1 MKKNIILYSFIALLS
16 GTAGCS
22 DMLDEYPLDA
32 ISPETYYNNADEL
45 RSATNQ
51 FYGMFPGAASGY
63 TESADVV
70 CIFNLPAEVQGI
82 RTVPTSGG
90 GWNWE
95 YLRAVN
101 FYLSHSV
108 RCDDVDAREHFDGIA
123 RFFRAYFYFE
133 KVKRFGE
140 VPWFDRE
147 LSSTDPEL
155 FRPRDSRDFIMD
167 KILDDLTYAI
177 NNISDKKDLYNVT
190 HWTALALKSR
200 ICLFEGT
207 FRKYHGIPGYE
218 KFLNECATASKL
230 FIDNAPYAIYQT
242 GAQPYRDLFSSMN
255 AIEEEVILARD
266 YDRSQN
272 VMHEANANT
281 LSPTYGRPGM
291 NKKIVNSYL
300 MTNGDRFT
308 DQPGYETMQY
318 YDEMQNRD
326 PRLTQTVVG
335 PGYMRINSDA
345 VSSPN
350 FGASTTG
357 YQITKWVTD
366 ASGDGYLGSSND
378 YILFRA
384 AEVYLNYAEAKAE
397 LGTLTTG
404 YQITKWVTDAS
415 GDGYL
420 GSSNDY
426 ILFRAAEVYL
436 NYAEAKAELGTL
448 TQEDLKISI
457 KKIRDRVGM
466 PNIDMDAAN
475 ANPDPYL
482 CALESGYQNV
492 TGPNKGVILEIRR
505 ERTIELLLEGFRYY
519 DIIRWKEGKVFEQP
533 YKGMYFPGLTQGSGD
548 NRYDVFDM
556 NDGTVG
562 DKEKV
567 DICIY
572 TGKKPSVKN
581 IRKFYKL
588 GDEFVLTDGDKGNII
603 CHDIEKEPRQ
613 WREDR
618 DYLYPIPTQERLLS
632 NGTLSQN
639 PNWNDGLDF

>member
-177 NNISDKKDLYNVT
+177 DNISDKKDLYNVT

-207 FRKYHGIPGYE
+207 FRKYHGVPGYE

-397 LGTLTTG
+397 LGTLT
-404 YQITKWVTDAS
+404 
-415 GDGYL
+415 
-420 GSSNDY
+420 
-426 ILFRAAEVYL
+426 
-436 NYAEAKAELGTL
+436 
-448 TQEDLKISI
+448 QEDLEISI

-639 PNWNDGLDF
+639 PNWDDGLDF

>member
-335 PGYMRINSDA
+335 PGYMRINSDK
-345 VSSPN
+345 VESPN
-350 FGASTTG
+350 FSSSTTG
-357 YQITKWVTD
+357 YQIIKWVTD
-366 ASGDGYLGSSND
+366 ASGDGYM
-378 YILFRA
+378 
-384 AEVYLNYAEAKAE
+384 
-397 LGTLTTG
+397 
-404 YQITKWVTDAS
+404 
-415 GDGYL
+415 

-448 TQEDLKISI
+448 TQDDLKISI

-466 PNIDMDAAN
+466 PNIDMLAAN

-482 CALESGYQNV
+482 CAPETGYRNV

-505 ERTIELLLEGFRYY
+505 ERTIELCLEGHRYY
-519 DIIRWKEGKVFEQP
+519 DIIRWKEGKMFEQP
-533 YKGMYFPGLTQGSGD
+533 FLGMYFPGLTQGSGD

-588 GDEFVLTDGDKGNII
+588 GEEFVLTDGDKGNII

>member
-397 LGTLTTG
+397 LGTLT
-404 YQITKWVTDAS
+404 
-415 GDGYL
+415 
-420 GSSNDY
+420 
-426 ILFRAAEVYL
+426 
-436 NYAEAKAELGTL
+436 
-448 TQEDLKISI
+448 QEDLKISI

-562 DKEKV
+562 DTEKV

-588 GDEFVLTDGDKGNII
+588 GDEFVLTDGDKGNIT

-639 PNWNDGLDF
+639 PNWDDGLDF

>member
-22 DMLDEYPLDA
+22 DMLDQYPLDA

-70 CIFNLPAEVQGI
+70 CTFNLPAEVQGI

-207 FRKYHGIPGYE
+207 YRKYHGIPGYE
-218 KFLNECATASKL
+218 KFLDECATASKL
-230 FIDNAPYAIYQT
+230 FIDNAPYAIYKT

-266 YDRSQN
+266 YDRAQN

-335 PGYMRINSDA
+335 PGYMRINSDK
-345 VSSPN
+345 VESPN
-350 FGASTTG
+350 FSSSTTG
-357 YQITKWVTD
+357 YQIIKWVTD
-366 ASGDGYLGSSND
+366 ASGDGYM
-378 YILFRA
+378 
-384 AEVYLNYAEAKAE
+384 
-397 LGTLTTG
+397 
-404 YQITKWVTDAS
+404 
-415 GDGYL
+415 

-448 TQEDLKISI
+448 TQDDLKISI
-457 KKIRDRVGM
+457 KKIRNRVGM

-519 DIIRWKEGKVFEQP
+519 DIIRWKEGKIFEQP
-533 YKGMYFPGLTQGSGD
+533 YKGMYFPGLTKGSGE

-639 PNWNDGLDF
+639 PNWDDGLDF

>member
-366 ASGDGYLGSSND
+366 AL
-378 YILFRA
+378 
-384 AEVYLNYAEAKAE
+384 
-397 LGTLTTG
+397 
-404 YQITKWVTDAS
+404 

-448 TQEDLKISI
+448 TQEDLEISI

-613 WREDR
+613 WNEER
-618 DYLYPIPTQERLLS
+618 DYFFPIPTTERSLT
-632 NGTLSQN
+632 NGALTQN
-639 PNWNDGLDF
+639 PGWNDGLDF

>member
-155 FRPRDSRDFIMD
+155 FRPRDSRDIIMD

-397 LGTLTTG
+397 LGTLT
-404 YQITKWVTDAS
+404 
-415 GDGYL
+415 
-420 GSSNDY
+420 
-426 ILFRAAEVYL
+426 
-436 NYAEAKAELGTL
+436 
-448 TQEDLKISI
+448 QEDLKISI
-457 KKIRDRVGM
+457 KKIRNRVGM

>member
-1 MKKNIILYSFIALLS
+1 
-16 GTAGCS
+16 
-22 DMLDEYPLDA
+22 MLDQYPLDA

-70 CIFNLPAEVQGI
+70 CTFNLPAEVQGI

-207 FRKYHGIPGYE
+207 YRKYHGIPGYE
-218 KFLNECATASKL
+218 KFLDECATASKL
-230 FIDNAPYAIYQT
+230 FIDNAPYAIYKT

-266 YDRSQN
+266 YDRAQN

-335 PGYMRINSDA
+335 PGYMRINSTT

-397 LGTLTTG
+397 LGTLT
-404 YQITKWVTDAS
+404 QD
-415 GDGYL
+415 
-420 GSSNDY
+420 
-426 ILFRAAEVYL
+426 
-436 NYAEAKAELGTL
+436 
-448 TQEDLKISI
+448 DLKISI

-482 CALESGYQNV
+482 CAPETGYRNV

-505 ERTIELLLEGFRYY
+505 ERTIELCLEGHRYY
-519 DIIRWKEGKVFEQP
+519 DIIRWKEGKMFEQP
-533 YKGMYFPGLTQGSGD
+533 FLGMYFPGLTQGSGD

-556 NDGTVG
+556 NDGIAG

-588 GDEFVLTDGDKGNII
+588 GEEFVLTDGDKGNII

-613 WREDR
+613 WNEER
-618 DYLYPIPTQERLLS
+618 DYFFPIPTTERSLT
-632 NGTLSQN
+632 NGALTQN
-639 PNWNDGLDF
+639 PGWNDGLDF

>member
-366 ASGDGYLGSSND
+366 AL
-378 YILFRA
+378 
-384 AEVYLNYAEAKAE
+384 
-397 LGTLTTG
+397 
-404 YQITKWVTDAS
+404 

-448 TQEDLKISI
+448 TQEDLEISI

-519 DIIRWKEGKVFEQP
+519 GIIRWKEGKVFEQP

-639 PNWNDGLDF
+639 PNWDDGLDF

>member
-207 FRKYHGIPGYE
+207 YRKYHGIPGYE
-218 KFLNECATASKL
+218 KFLDECATASKL
-230 FIDNAPYAIYQT
+230 FIDNAPYAIYKT

-266 YDRSQN
+266 YDRAQN

-335 PGYMRINSDA
+335 PGYMRINSTT

-397 LGTLTTG
+397 LGTLT
-404 YQITKWVTDAS
+404 QD
-415 GDGYL
+415 
-420 GSSNDY
+420 
-426 ILFRAAEVYL
+426 
-436 NYAEAKAELGTL
+436 
-448 TQEDLKISI
+448 DLKISI

-466 PNIDMDAAN
+466 PNIDMLAAN

-482 CALESGYQNV
+482 CAPETGYRNV

-505 ERTIELLLEGFRYY
+505 ERTIELCLEGHRYY
-519 DIIRWKEGKVFEQP
+519 DIIRWKEGKMFEQP
-533 YKGMYFPGLTQGSGD
+533 FLGMYFPGLTQGSGD

-562 DKEKV
+562 DTEKV

-588 GDEFVLTDGDKGNII
+588 GEEFVLTDGDKGNII

-639 PNWNDGLDF
+639 PNWDDGLDF

>member
-70 CIFNLPAEVQGI
+70 CLFNLPAEVQGI

-318 YDEMQNRD
+318 YDEMQNRA

-397 LGTLTTG
+397 LGTLT
-404 YQITKWVTDAS
+404 QD
-415 GDGYL
+415 
-420 GSSNDY
+420 
-426 ILFRAAEVYL
+426 
-436 NYAEAKAELGTL
+436 
-448 TQEDLKISI
+448 DLKISI

-466 PNIDMDAAN
+466 PNIDMLAAN

-482 CALESGYQNV
+482 CAPETGYRNV

-505 ERTIELLLEGFRYY
+505 ERTIELCLEGHRYY
-519 DIIRWKEGKVFEQP
+519 DIIRWKEGKMFEQP
-533 YKGMYFPGLTQGSGD
+533 FLGMYFPGLTQGSGD

-562 DKEKV
+562 DTEKV

-588 GDEFVLTDGDKGNII
+588 GEEFVLTDGDKGNII

-613 WREDR
+613 WNEDR
-618 DYLYPIPTQERLLS
+618 DYFFPIPTTERSLT
-632 NGTLSQN
+632 NGALTQN
-639 PNWNDGLDF
+639 PGWNDGLDF

>member
-22 DMLDEYPLDA
+22 DMLDQYPLDA

-70 CIFNLPAEVQGI
+70 CTFNLPAEVQGI

-140 VPWFDRE
+140 VPWSDRE

-207 FRKYHGIPGYE
+207 YRKYHGIPGYE
-218 KFLNECATASKL
+218 KFLDECATASKL
-230 FIDNAPYAIYQT
+230 FIDNAPYAIYKT

-266 YDRSQN
+266 YDRAQN

-335 PGYMRINSDA
+335 PGYMRINSTT

-397 LGTLTTG
+397 LGTLT
-404 YQITKWVTDAS
+404 QD
-415 GDGYL
+415 
-420 GSSNDY
+420 
-426 ILFRAAEVYL
+426 
-436 NYAEAKAELGTL
+436 
-448 TQEDLKISI
+448 DLKISI

-519 DIIRWKEGKVFEQP
+519 DIIRWKEGKIFEQP
-533 YKGMYFPGLTQGSGD
+533 YKGMYFPGLTKGSGE

-562 DKEKV
+562 DTEKV

-639 PNWNDGLDF
+639 PNWDDGLDF

>member
-22 DMLDEYPLDA
+22 DMLDQYPLDA

-70 CIFNLPAEVQGI
+70 CTFNLPAEVQGI

-108 RCDDVDAREHFDGIA
+108 RCDDVEAREHFDGIA

-207 FRKYHGIPGYE
+207 YRKYHGIPGYE
-218 KFLNECATASKL
+218 KFLDECATTSKL
-230 FIDNAPYAIYQT
+230 FIDNAPYAIYKT

-266 YDRSQN
+266 YDRAQN

-335 PGYMRINSDA
+335 PGYMRINSDK
-345 VSSPN
+345 VESPN
-350 FGASTTG
+350 FSSSTTG
-357 YQITKWVTD
+357 YQIIKWVTD
-366 ASGDGYLGSSND
+366 ASGDGYM
-378 YILFRA
+378 
-384 AEVYLNYAEAKAE
+384 
-397 LGTLTTG
+397 
-404 YQITKWVTDAS
+404 
-415 GDGYL
+415 

-448 TQEDLKISI
+448 TQDDLKISI

-639 PNWNDGLDF
+639 PNWDDGLDF

>member
-397 LGTLTTG
+397 LGTLT
-404 YQITKWVTDAS
+404 
-415 GDGYL
+415 
-420 GSSNDY
+420 
-426 ILFRAAEVYL
+426 
-436 NYAEAKAELGTL
+436 
-448 TQEDLKISI
+448 QEDLKISI

-556 NDGTVG
+556 NDGIAG

-588 GDEFVLTDGDKGNII
+588 GEEFVLTDGDKGNII

>member
-300 MTNGDRFT
+300 MTDGTRFT
-308 DQPGYETMQY
+308 DQPGYKTMQY

-335 PGYMRINSDA
+335 PGYMRINSDK
-345 VSSPN
+345 VESPN
-350 FGASTTG
+350 FSSSTTG
-357 YQITKWVTD
+357 YQI
-366 ASGDGYLGSSND
+366 
-378 YILFRA
+378 I
-384 AEVYLNYAEAKAE
+384 
-397 LGTLTTG
+397 
-404 YQITKWVTDAS
+404 KWVTDAS

-448 TQEDLKISI
+448 TQEDLEISI

-466 PNIDMDAAN
+466 PNIDMFAAN

-482 CALESGYQNV
+482 CAPETGYRNV
-492 TGPNKGVILEIRR
+492 TDPNKGVILEIRR

-519 DIIRWKEGKVFEQP
+519 DIIRWKEGKMFEQP
-533 YKGMYFPGLTQGSGD
+533 FLGMYFPGLTQGSGD

-556 NDGTVG
+556 NDGIAG

-588 GDEFVLTDGDKGNII
+588 GEEFVLTDGDKGNII

-613 WREDR
+613 WNEER
-618 DYLYPIPTQERLLS
+618 DYFFPIPTTERSLT
-632 NGTLSQN
+632 NGALTQN
-639 PNWNDGLDF
+639 PGWNDGLDF

>member
-51 FYGMFPGAASGY
+51 FYVMFPGAASGY

-207 FRKYHGIPGYE
+207 FRKYHGIAGYE
-218 KFLNECATASKL
+218 TFLEECATISKQ
-230 FIDNAPYAIYQT
+230 FIDESPYSIYKS
-242 GAQPYRDLFSSMN
+242 GDKPYRDLFASMN
-255 AIEEEVILARD
+255 AIQQEVILARD
-266 YDRSQN
+266 YDYTKG
-272 VMHEANANT
+272 VKHEANYNT
-281 LSPTYGRPGM
+281 MAQTYGRPGM

-335 PGYMRINSDA
+335 PGYMRINSDK
-345 VSSPN
+345 VESPN
-350 FGASTTG
+350 FSSSTTG
-357 YQITKWVTD
+357 YQIIKWVTD
-366 ASGDGYLGSSND
+366 ASGDGYM
-378 YILFRA
+378 
-384 AEVYLNYAEAKAE
+384 
-397 LGTLTTG
+397 
-404 YQITKWVTDAS
+404 
-415 GDGYL
+415 

-466 PNIDMDAAN
+466 PNIDMLAAN

-482 CALESGYQNV
+482 CAPETGYRNV

-505 ERTIELLLEGFRYY
+505 ERTIELCLEGHRYY
-519 DIIRWKEGKVFEQP
+519 DIIRWKEGKMFEQP
-533 YKGMYFPGLTQGSGD
+533 FLGMYFPGLTQGSGD

-562 DKEKV
+562 DGEKV

-588 GDEFVLTDGDKGNII
+588 GEEFVLTDGDKGNII

-613 WREDR
+613 WNEER
-618 DYLYPIPTQERLLS
+618 DYFFPIPTTERSLT
-632 NGTLSQN
+632 NGALTQN
-639 PNWNDGLDF
+639 PGWNDGLDF

>member
-177 NNISDKKDLYNVT
+177 DNISDKKDLYNVT

-207 FRKYHGIPGYE
+207 FRKYHGIAGHE
-218 KFLNECATASKL
+218 TFLEACATISKR
-230 FIDNAPYAIYQT
+230 FIDESPYSIYT
-242 GAQPYRDLFSSMN
+242 SGDKPYRDLFASMN
-255 AIEEEVILARD
+255 AIQQEVILARD
-266 YDRSQN
+266 YDYTKG
-272 VMHEANANT
+272 VKHEANYNT
-281 LSPTYGRPGM
+281 MAQTYGRPGM

-335 PGYMRINSDA
+335 PGYMRINSDK
-345 VSSPN
+345 VESPN
-350 FGASTTG
+350 FSSSTTG
-357 YQITKWVTD
+357 YQIIKWVTD
-366 ASGDGYLGSSND
+366 ASGDGYM
-378 YILFRA
+378 
-384 AEVYLNYAEAKAE
+384 
-397 LGTLTTG
+397 
-404 YQITKWVTDAS
+404 
-415 GDGYL
+415 

-448 TQEDLKISI
+448 TQDDLKISI

-466 PNIDMDAAN
+466 PNIDMLAAN

-482 CALESGYQNV
+482 CAPETGYRNV

-505 ERTIELLLEGFRYY
+505 ERTIELCLEGHRYY
-519 DIIRWKEGKVFEQP
+519 DIIRWKEGKMFEQP
-533 YKGMYFPGLTQGSGD
+533 FLGMYFPGLTQGSGD

-562 DKEKV
+562 DGEKV

-588 GDEFVLTDGDKGNII
+588 GEEFVLTDGDKGNII

-613 WREDR
+613 WNEDR
-618 DYLYPIPTQERLLS
+618 DYFFPIPTTERSLT
-632 NGTLSQN
+632 NGALTQN
-639 PNWNDGLDF
+639 PGWNDGLSF

>member
-397 LGTLTTG
+397 LGTLT
-404 YQITKWVTDAS
+404 
-415 GDGYL
+415 
-420 GSSNDY
+420 
-426 ILFRAAEVYL
+426 
-436 NYAEAKAELGTL
+436 
-448 TQEDLKISI
+448 QEDLEISI

-466 PNIDMDAAN
+466 PNIDMLAAN

-482 CALESGYQNV
+482 CAPETGYRNV
-492 TGPNKGVILEIRR
+492 TDPNKGVILEIRR
-505 ERTIELLLEGFRYY
+505 ERTIELCLEGHRYY
-519 DIIRWKEGKVFEQP
+519 DIIRWKEGKMFEQP
-533 YKGMYFPGLTQGSGD
+533 FLGMYFPGLTQGSGD

-556 NDGTVG
+556 NDGIAG

-588 GDEFVLTDGDKGNII
+588 GEEFVLTDGDKGNII

-613 WREDR
+613 WNEER
-618 DYLYPIPTQERLLS
+618 DYFFPIPTTERSLT
-632 NGTLSQN
+632 NGALTQN
-639 PNWNDGLDF
+639 PGWNDGLDF

>member
-22 DMLDEYPLDA
+22 DMLDQYPLDA

-70 CIFNLPAEVQGI
+70 CTFNLPAEVQGI

-207 FRKYHGIPGYE
+207 YRKYHGIPGYE
-218 KFLNECATASKL
+218 KFLDECATASKL
-230 FIDNAPYAIYQT
+230 FIDNAPYAIYKT

-266 YDRSQN
+266 YDRAQN

-308 DQPGYETMQY
+308 NQPGYETMQY

-335 PGYMRINSDA
+335 PGYMRINSDK
-345 VSSPN
+345 VESPN
-350 FGASTTG
+350 FSSSTTG
-357 YQITKWVTD
+357 YQIIKWVTD
-366 ASGDGYLGSSND
+366 ASGDGYM
-378 YILFRA
+378 
-384 AEVYLNYAEAKAE
+384 
-397 LGTLTTG
+397 
-404 YQITKWVTDAS
+404 
-415 GDGYL
+415 

-448 TQEDLKISI
+448 TQDDLKISI

-519 DIIRWKEGKVFEQP
+519 DIIRWKEGKIFEQP
-533 YKGMYFPGLTQGSGD
+533 YKGMYFPGLTKGSGE

-639 PNWNDGLDF
+639 PNWDDGLDF

>member
-51 FYGMFPGAASGY
+51 FYGMFPSAASGY

-177 NNISDKKDLYNVT
+177 DNISDKKDLYNVT

-300 MTNGDRFT
+300 MTNGDHFT

-397 LGTLTTG
+397 LGTLT
-404 YQITKWVTDAS
+404 
-415 GDGYL
+415 
-420 GSSNDY
+420 
-426 ILFRAAEVYL
+426 
-436 NYAEAKAELGTL
+436 
-448 TQEDLKISI
+448 QEDLKISI

-466 PNIDMDAAN
+466 PNIDMLAAN

-482 CALESGYQNV
+482 CAPETGYRNV

-505 ERTIELLLEGFRYY
+505 ERTIELCLEGHRYY
-519 DIIRWKEGKVFEQP
+519 DIIRWKEGKMFEQP
-533 YKGMYFPGLTQGSGD
+533 FLGMYFPGLTQGSGD

-562 DKEKV
+562 DTEKV

-588 GDEFVLTDGDKGNII
+588 GEEFVLTDGDKGNII

-613 WREDR
+613 WNEER
-618 DYLYPIPTQERLLS
+618 DYFFPIPTTERSLT
-632 NGTLSQN
+632 NGALTQN
-639 PNWNDGLDF
+639 PGWNDGLSF

>member
-22 DMLDEYPLDA
+22 DMLDQYPLDA

-70 CIFNLPAEVQGI
+70 CTFNLPAEVQGI

-207 FRKYHGIPGYE
+207 YRKYHGIPGYE
-218 KFLNECATASKL
+218 KFLDECATASKL
-230 FIDNAPYAIYQT
+230 FIDNAPYAIYKT

-266 YDRSQN
+266 YDRAQN

-335 PGYMRINSDA
+335 PGYMRINSTT

-397 LGTLTTG
+397 LGTLT
-404 YQITKWVTDAS
+404 QD
-415 GDGYL
+415 
-420 GSSNDY
+420 
-426 ILFRAAEVYL
+426 
-436 NYAEAKAELGTL
+436 
-448 TQEDLKISI
+448 DLKISI

-466 PNIDMDAAN
+466 PNIDMLAAN

-482 CALESGYQNV
+482 CAPETGYRNV
-492 TGPNKGVILEIRR
+492 TDPNKGVILEIRR

-519 DIIRWKEGKVFEQP
+519 DIIRWKEGKIFEQP
-533 YKGMYFPGLTQGSGD
+533 YKGMYFPGLTKGSGE

-618 DYLYPIPTQERLLS
+618 DYLYPIPPQERLLS

-639 PNWNDGLDF
+639 PNWDDGLDF

>member
-397 LGTLTTG
+397 LGTLT
-404 YQITKWVTDAS
+404 
-415 GDGYL
+415 
-420 GSSNDY
+420 
-426 ILFRAAEVYL
+426 
-436 NYAEAKAELGTL
+436 
-448 TQEDLKISI
+448 QEDLKISI

-613 WREDR
+613 WNEER
-618 DYLYPIPTQERLLS
+618 DYFFPIPTTERSLT
-632 NGTLSQN
+632 NGALTQN
-639 PNWNDGLDF
+639 PGWNDGLDF

>member
-397 LGTLTTG
+397 LGTLT
-404 YQITKWVTDAS
+404 
-415 GDGYL
+415 
-420 GSSNDY
+420 
-426 ILFRAAEVYL
+426 
-436 NYAEAKAELGTL
+436 
-448 TQEDLKISI
+448 QEDLEISI

-482 CALESGYQNV
+482 CALESGDQNV

-639 PNWNDGLDF
+639 PNWDDGLDF

>member
-70 CIFNLPAEVQGI
+70 CTFNLPAEVQGI

-207 FRKYHGIPGYE
+207 YRKYHGIPGYE
-218 KFLNECATASKL
+218 KFLDECATASKL
-230 FIDNAPYAIYQT
+230 FIDNAPYAIYKT

-266 YDRSQN
+266 YDRAQN

-281 LSPTYGRPGM
+281 LSPIYGRPGM

-397 LGTLTTG
+397 LGTLT
-404 YQITKWVTDAS
+404 QD
-415 GDGYL
+415 
-420 GSSNDY
+420 
-426 ILFRAAEVYL
+426 
-436 NYAEAKAELGTL
+436 
-448 TQEDLKISI
+448 DLKISI

-519 DIIRWKEGKVFEQP
+519 DIIRWKEGKIFEQP
-533 YKGMYFPGLTQGSGD
+533 YKGMYFPGLTKGSGE

-639 PNWNDGLDF
+639 PNWDDGLDF

>member
-22 DMLDEYPLDA
+22 DILDEYPLDA

-177 NNISDKKDLYNVT
+177 DNISDKKDLYNVT

-207 FRKYHGIPGYE
+207 FRKYHGVPGYE

-397 LGTLTTG
+397 LGTLT
-404 YQITKWVTDAS
+404 
-415 GDGYL
+415 
-420 GSSNDY
+420 
-426 ILFRAAEVYL
+426 
-436 NYAEAKAELGTL
+436 
-448 TQEDLKISI
+448 QEDLEISI
-457 KKIRDRVGM
+457 KKIRDRVSM

-639 PNWNDGLDF
+639 PNWDDGLDF

>member
-207 FRKYHGIPGYE
+207 YHKYHGIPGYE
-218 KFLNECATASKL
+218 KFLDECATASKL

-335 PGYMRINSDA
+335 PGYMRINSDK
-345 VSSPN
+345 VESPN
-350 FGASTTG
+350 FSSSTTG
-357 YQITKWVTD
+357 YQIIKWVTD
-366 ASGDGYLGSSND
+366 ASGDGYM
-378 YILFRA
+378 
-384 AEVYLNYAEAKAE
+384 
-397 LGTLTTG
+397 
-404 YQITKWVTDAS
+404 
-415 GDGYL
+415 

-466 PNIDMDAAN
+466 PNIDMLAAN

-482 CALESGYQNV
+482 CAPETGYRNV

-505 ERTIELLLEGFRYY
+505 ERTIELCLEGHRYY
-519 DIIRWKEGKVFEQP
+519 DIIRWKEGKMFEQP
-533 YKGMYFPGLTQGSGD
+533 FLGMYFPGLTQGSGD

-556 NDGTVG
+556 NDGIAG

-588 GDEFVLTDGDKGNII
+588 GEEFVLTDGDKGNII

-613 WREDR
+613 WNEER
-618 DYLYPIPTQERLLS
+618 DYFFPIPTTERSLT
-632 NGTLSQN
+632 NGALTHN
-639 PNWNDGLDF
+639 PGWNDGLDF

>member
-22 DMLDEYPLDA
+22 DMLDQYPLDA

-70 CIFNLPAEVQGI
+70 CTFNLPAEVQGI

-207 FRKYHGIPGYE
+207 YRKYHGIPGYE
-218 KFLNECATASKL
+218 KFLDECATASKL
-230 FIDNAPYAIYQT
+230 FIDNAPYAIYKT

-266 YDRSQN
+266 YDRAQN

-366 ASGDGYLGSSND
+366 ASGDGYM
-378 YILFRA
+378 
-384 AEVYLNYAEAKAE
+384 
-397 LGTLTTG
+397 
-404 YQITKWVTDAS
+404 
-415 GDGYL
+415 

-448 TQEDLKISI
+448 TQEDLEISI

-519 DIIRWKEGKVFEQP
+519 DIIRWKEGKMFEQP
-533 YKGMYFPGLTQGSGD
+533 FLGMYFPGLTQGSGD

-556 NDGTVG
+556 NDGIAG

-588 GDEFVLTDGDKGNII
+588 GDEFVLTNGDKGNII

-613 WREDR
+613 WNEER
-618 DYLYPIPTQERLLS
+618 DYFFPIPTTERSLT
-632 NGTLSQN
+632 NGALTQN
-639 PNWNDGLDF
+639 PGWNDGLDF

>member
-22 DMLDEYPLDA
+22 DMLDQYPLDA

-70 CIFNLPAEVQGI
+70 CTFNLPAEVQGI

-207 FRKYHGIPGYE
+207 YRKYHGIPGYE
-218 KFLNECATASKL
+218 KFLDECATASKL
-230 FIDNAPYAIYQT
+230 FIDNAPYAIYKT

-266 YDRSQN
+266 YDRAQN

-335 PGYMRINSDA
+335 PGYMRINSTT

-397 LGTLTTG
+397 LGTLT
-404 YQITKWVTDAS
+404 
-415 GDGYL
+415 
-420 GSSNDY
+420 
-426 ILFRAAEVYL
+426 
-436 NYAEAKAELGTL
+436 
-448 TQEDLKISI
+448 QEDLEISI

-466 PNIDMDAAN
+466 PNIDMFAAN

-482 CALESGYQNV
+482 CAPETGYRNV

-505 ERTIELLLEGFRYY
+505 ERTIELCLEGHRYY
-519 DIIRWKEGKVFEQP
+519 DIIRWKEGKMFEQP
-533 YKGMYFPGLTQGSGD
+533 FLGMYFPGLTQGSGD

-556 NDGTVG
+556 NDGIAG

-588 GDEFVLTDGDKGNII
+588 GEEFVLTDGDKGNII

-639 PNWNDGLDF
+639 PNWDDGLDF

>member
-22 DMLDEYPLDA
+22 DMLDQYPLDA

-70 CIFNLPAEVQGI
+70 CTFNLPAEVQGI

-207 FRKYHGIPGYE
+207 YRKYHGIPGYE
-218 KFLNECATASKL
+218 KFLDECATASKL
-230 FIDNAPYAIYQT
+230 FIDNAPYAIYKT

-266 YDRSQN
+266 YDRAQN

-335 PGYMRINSDA
+335 PGYMRINSTT

-397 LGTLTTG
+397 LGTLT
-404 YQITKWVTDAS
+404 
-415 GDGYL
+415 
-420 GSSNDY
+420 
-426 ILFRAAEVYL
+426 
-436 NYAEAKAELGTL
+436 
-448 TQEDLKISI
+448 QEDLEISI

-466 PNIDMDAAN
+466 PNIDMLAAN

-482 CALESGYQNV
+482 CAPETGYRNV

-505 ERTIELLLEGFRYY
+505 ERTIELCLEGHRYY
-519 DIIRWKEGKVFEQP
+519 DIIRWKEGKMFEQP
-533 YKGMYFPGLTQGSGD
+533 FLGMYFPGLTQGSGD

-556 NDGTVG
+556 NDGIAG

-588 GDEFVLTDGDKGNII
+588 GEEFVLTDGDKGNII

-613 WREDR
+613 WNEER
-618 DYLYPIPTQERLLS
+618 DYFFPIPTTERSLT
-632 NGTLSQN
+632 NGALTQN
-639 PNWNDGLDF
+639 PGWNDGLDF

>member
-397 LGTLTTG
+397 LGTLT
-404 YQITKWVTDAS
+404 
-415 GDGYL
+415 
-420 GSSNDY
+420 
-426 ILFRAAEVYL
+426 
-436 NYAEAKAELGTL
+436 
-448 TQEDLKISI
+448 QEDLEISI

-466 PNIDMDAAN
+466 PNIDMLAAN

-556 NDGTVG
+556 NDGIAG

-613 WREDR
+613 WNEER
-618 DYLYPIPTQERLLS
+618 DYFFPIPTTERSLT
-632 NGTLSQN
+632 NGALTQN
-639 PNWNDGLDF
+639 PGWNDGLDF

>member
-397 LGTLTTG
+397 LGTLT
-404 YQITKWVTDAS
+404 
-415 GDGYL
+415 
-420 GSSNDY
+420 
-426 ILFRAAEVYL
+426 
-436 NYAEAKAELGTL
+436 
-448 TQEDLKISI
+448 QEDLKISI

-466 PNIDMDAAN
+466 PNIDMLAAN

-548 NRYDVFDM
+548 TRYDVFDM

-639 PNWNDGLDF
+639 PNWDDGLDF

>member
-70 CIFNLPAEVQGI
+70 CTFNLPAEVQGI

-207 FRKYHGIPGYE
+207 YRKYHGIPGYE
-218 KFLNECATASKL
+218 KFLDECATASKL
-230 FIDNAPYAIYQT
+230 FIDNAPYAIYKT

-266 YDRSQN
+266 YDRAQN

-335 PGYMRINSDA
+335 PGYMRINSTT

-397 LGTLTTG
+397 LGTLT
-404 YQITKWVTDAS
+404 
-415 GDGYL
+415 
-420 GSSNDY
+420 
-426 ILFRAAEVYL
+426 
-436 NYAEAKAELGTL
+436 
-448 TQEDLKISI
+448 QEDLEISI

-466 PNIDMDAAN
+466 PNIDMLAAN

-482 CALESGYQNV
+482 CAPETGYRNV
-492 TGPNKGVILEIRR
+492 TDPNKGVILEIRR
-505 ERTIELLLEGFRYY
+505 ERTIELCLEGHRYY
-519 DIIRWKEGKVFEQP
+519 DIIRWKEGKMFEQP
-533 YKGMYFPGLTQGSGD
+533 FLGMYFPGLTQGSGD

-556 NDGTVG
+556 NDGIAG

-588 GDEFVLTDGDKGNII
+588 GEEFVLTDGDKGNII

-613 WREDR
+613 WNEER
-618 DYLYPIPTQERLLS
+618 DYFFPIPTTERSLT
-632 NGTLSQN
+632 NGALTQN
-639 PNWNDGLDF
+639 PGWNDGLDF

>member
-22 DMLDEYPLDA
+22 DMLDQYPLDA

-70 CIFNLPAEVQGI
+70 CTFNLPAEVQGI

-207 FRKYHGIPGYE
+207 YRKYHGIPGYE
-218 KFLNECATASKL
+218 KFLDECATASKL
-230 FIDNAPYAIYQT
+230 FIDNAPYAIYKT

-266 YDRSQN
+266 YDRAQN

-335 PGYMRINSDA
+335 PGYMRINSTT

-357 YQITKWVTD
+357 YQITKW
-366 ASGDGYLGSSND
+366 A
-378 YILFRA
+378 
-384 AEVYLNYAEAKAE
+384 
-397 LGTLTTG
+397 
-404 YQITKWVTDAS
+404 TDAS

-448 TQEDLKISI
+448 TQDDLKISI

-519 DIIRWKEGKVFEQP
+519 DIIRWKEGKIFEQP
-533 YKGMYFPGLTQGSGD
+533 YKGMYFPGLTKGSGE

-639 PNWNDGLDF
+639 PNWDDGLDF

>member
-1 MKKNIILYSFIALLS
+1 
-16 GTAGCS
+16 
-22 DMLDEYPLDA
+22 
-32 ISPETYYNNADEL
+32 
-45 RSATNQ
+45 
-51 FYGMFPGAASGY
+51 MFPGAASGY

-70 CIFNLPAEVQGI
+70 CTFNLPAEVQGI

-207 FRKYHGIPGYE
+207 YRKYHGIPGYE
-218 KFLNECATASKL
+218 KFLDECATASKL
-230 FIDNAPYAIYQT
+230 FIDNAPYAIYKT

-266 YDRSQN
+266 YDRAQN

-350 FGASTTG
+350 FGAS
-357 YQITKWVTD
+357 
-366 ASGDGYLGSSND
+366 
-378 YILFRA
+378 
-384 AEVYLNYAEAKAE
+384 
-397 LGTLTTG
+397 TTG

-588 GDEFVLTDGDKGNII
+588 GDEFVLTNGDKGNII

-639 PNWNDGLDF
+639 PNWDDGLDF

>member
-357 YQITKWVTD
+357 YQI
-366 ASGDGYLGSSND
+366 
-378 YILFRA
+378 I
-384 AEVYLNYAEAKAE
+384 
-397 LGTLTTG
+397 
-404 YQITKWVTDAS
+404 KWVTDAS

-448 TQEDLKISI
+448 TQDDLKISI

-519 DIIRWKEGKVFEQP
+519 DIIRWKEGKMFEQP
-533 YKGMYFPGLTQGSGD
+533 FLGMYFPGLTQGSGD

-562 DKEKV
+562 DTEKV

-572 TGKKPSVKN
+572 TGKKPSVRN

-588 GDEFVLTDGDKGNII
+588 GEEFVLTDGDKGNII

-639 PNWNDGLDF
+639 PNWDDGLDF

>member
-177 NNISDKKDLYNVT
+177 DNISDKKDLYNVT

-207 FRKYHGIPGYE
+207 FRKYHGVPGYE

-397 LGTLTTG
+397 LGTLT
-404 YQITKWVTDAS
+404 
-415 GDGYL
+415 
-420 GSSNDY
+420 
-426 ILFRAAEVYL
+426 
-436 NYAEAKAELGTL
+436 
-448 TQEDLKISI
+448 QEDLEISI
-457 KKIRDRVGM
+457 KKIRDRVSM

-556 NDGTVG
+556 NDGIAG

-613 WREDR
+613 WNEER
-618 DYLYPIPTQERLLS
+618 DYFFPIPTTERSLT
-632 NGTLSQN
+632 NGALTQN
-639 PNWNDGLDF
+639 PGWNDGLDF

>member
-22 DMLDEYPLDA
+22 DMLDQYPLDA

-70 CIFNLPAEVQGI
+70 CTFNLPAEVQGI

-207 FRKYHGIPGYE
+207 YRKYHGIPGYE
-218 KFLNECATASKL
+218 KFLDECATASKL
-230 FIDNAPYAIYQT
+230 FIDNAPYAIYKT

-266 YDRSQN
+266 YDRAQN

-335 PGYMRINSDA
+335 PGYMRINSDK
-345 VSSPN
+345 VESPN
-350 FGASTTG
+350 FSSSTTG
-357 YQITKWVTD
+357 YQI
-366 ASGDGYLGSSND
+366 
-378 YILFRA
+378 I
-384 AEVYLNYAEAKAE
+384 
-397 LGTLTTG
+397 
-404 YQITKWVTDAS
+404 KWVTDAS

-448 TQEDLKISI
+448 TQDDLKISI

-466 PNIDMDAAN
+466 PNIDMLAAN

-482 CALESGYQNV
+482 CAPETGYRNV

-505 ERTIELLLEGFRYY
+505 ERTIELCLEGHRYY
-519 DIIRWKEGKVFEQP
+519 DIIRWKEGKMFEQP
-533 YKGMYFPGLTQGSGD
+533 FLGMYFPGLTQGSGD

-556 NDGTVG
+556 NDGIAG

-588 GDEFVLTDGDKGNII
+588 GEEFVLTDGDKGNII

-613 WREDR
+613 WNEER
-618 DYLYPIPTQERLLS
+618 DYFFPIPTTERSLT
-632 NGTLSQN
+632 NGALTQN
-639 PNWNDGLDF
+639 PGWNDGLDF

>member
-22 DMLDEYPLDA
+22 DMLDQYPLDA

-70 CIFNLPAEVQGI
+70 CTFNLPAEVQGI

-207 FRKYHGIPGYE
+207 YRKYHGIPGYE
-218 KFLNECATASKL
+218 KFLDECATASKL
-230 FIDNAPYAIYQT
+230 FIDNAPYAIYKT

-266 YDRSQN
+266 YDRAQN

-335 PGYMRINSDA
+335 PGYMRINSDK
-345 VSSPN
+345 VESPN
-350 FGASTTG
+350 F
-357 YQITKWVTD
+357 
-366 ASGDGYLGSSND
+366 SSS
-378 YILFRA
+378 
-384 AEVYLNYAEAKAE
+384 
-397 LGTLTTG
+397 TTG

-448 TQEDLKISI
+448 TQEDLEISI

-466 PNIDMDAAN
+466 PNIDMLAAN

-482 CALESGYQNV
+482 CAPETGYRNV
-492 TGPNKGVILEIRR
+492 TDPNKGVILEIRR

-519 DIIRWKEGKVFEQP
+519 DIIRWKEGKIFEQP
-533 YKGMYFPGLTQGSGD
+533 YKGMYFPGLTKGSGE

-613 WREDR
+613 WNEER
-618 DYLYPIPTQERLLS
+618 DYFFPIPTTERSLT
-632 NGTLSQN
+632 NGALTQN
-639 PNWNDGLDF
+639 PGWNDGLDF

>member
-378 YILFRA
+378 YIL
-384 AEVYLNYAEAKAE
+384 V
-397 LGTLTTG
+397 
-404 YQITKWVTDAS
+404 
-415 GDGYL
+415 
-420 GSSNDY
+420 
-426 ILFRAAEVYL
+426 RAAEVYL

-448 TQEDLKISI
+448 TQEDLEISI

-639 PNWNDGLDF
+639 PNWDDGLDF

>member
-70 CIFNLPAEVQGI
+70 CTFNLPAEVQGI

-207 FRKYHGIPGYE
+207 YRKYHGIPGYE

-230 FIDNAPYAIYQT
+230 FIDNAPYAIYKT

-266 YDRSQN
+266 YDRAQN

-366 ASGDGYLGSSND
+366 ASGDGY
-378 YILFRA
+378 
-384 AEVYLNYAEAKAE
+384 V
-397 LGTLTTG
+397 
-404 YQITKWVTDAS
+404 
-415 GDGYL
+415 

-448 TQEDLKISI
+448 TQDDLKISI

-519 DIIRWKEGKVFEQP
+519 DIIRWKEGKIFEQP
-533 YKGMYFPGLTQGSGD
+533 YKGMYFPGLTKGSGE

-639 PNWNDGLDF
+639 PNWDDGLDF